1 MDVIVKILRLN
12 NEGDG
17 IGTIFDKIIF
27 VDNALI
33 NEEVKVRITEEH
45 KNYLKGKN
53 IKIIKKSN
61 DRVKTKC
68 PYFNECG
75 GCNIMHMK
83 NQIDFKKEK
92 VTTLFDKMCKEKI
105 NPNIFSY
112 NENNYRNKI
121 TLKVKDNKLGFYK
134 TKTNELVKINECLIT
149 NDKLNNV
156 IKDLNKYLETN
167 KINNTE
173 IMLRICNNKI
183 MLSLSNLNDI
193 DNFIK
198 KFNYID
204 SIYVNNK
211 LIHGQKTLIENI
223 NDYKFNVSPKSFFQ
237 VNKKVMEKM
246 YEKVLSYIDKNDL
259 TLDLYSGT
267 GTITILLSKISKKVI
282 GIELE
287 KDAVKDAN
295 ENLKLNKVNNV
306 MFYQG
311 KVEDKIKNLKN
322 LKIDNIVIDPPR
334 AGINKKGIEVIKE
347 INSKQ
352 IIYISCN
359 PNTLARDYNLLKDKY
374 ELKEITLY
382 DMFPQTYHVEC
393 VTLLCRK
400 TL

>member
-12 NEGDG
+12 NEGEG

-33 NEEVKVRITEEH
+33 DEKVKVRITEEH

-53 IKIIKKSN
+53 LKVLKKSKN
-61 DRVKTKC
+61 RIEPLCKYYNK
-68 PYFNECG
+68 CG

-92 VTTLFDKMCKEKI
+92 VITLFDKMCKEKI
-105 NPNIFSY
+105 NPDIFSY
-112 NENNYRNKI
+112 NEYNYRNKI
-121 TLKVKDNKLGFYK
+121 TLKIKDNKLGFYK
-134 TKTNELVKINECLIT
+134 TKTNELVEINECLIT
-149 NDKLNNV
+149 NNKLNNV
-156 IKDLNKYLETN
+156 IKDLNKYLKTN
-167 KINNTE
+167 EIKNNE
-173 IMLRICNNKI
+173 IMLRICNDKI
-183 MLSLSNLNDI
+183 MMSLSNLNNI

-198 KFNYID
+198 YFNYVD

-211 LIHGQKTLIENI
+211 LVHGQKTLIENI

-246 YEKVLSYIDKNDL
+246 YEKVLSYIDENDL

-287 KDAVKDAN
+287 KDAVKDSK
-295 ENLKLNKVNNV
+295 ENLKLNNINNV
-306 MFYQG
+306 VFYKG
-311 KVEDKIKNLKN
+311 KVEDKINDLKD

-334 AGINKKGIEVIKE
+334 AGINKKGIEIIKE

-359 PNTLARDYNLLKDKY
+359 PNTLARDYNLLKDLY
-374 ELKEITLY
+374 EIKEITLY
-382 DMFPQTYHVEC
+382 DMFPQTYHIESVLVLE
-393 VTLLCRK
+393 RK
-400 TL
+400 N

>member
-12 NEGDG
+12 NEGEG

-33 NEEVKVRITEEH
+33 DEKVKVRITEEH

-53 IKIIKKSN
+53 LKVLKKSKN
-61 DRVKTKC
+61 RIEPLCKYYNK
-68 PYFNECG
+68 CG

-92 VTTLFDKMCKEKI
+92 VITLFDKMCKEKI
-105 NPNIFSY
+105 NPDIFSY
-112 NENNYRNKI
+112 NEYNYRNKI
-121 TLKVKDNKLGFYK
+121 TLKIKDNKLGFYK
-134 TKTNELVKINECLIT
+134 TKTNELVEINECLIT
-149 NDKLNNV
+149 NNKLNNV
-156 IKDLNKYLETN
+156 IKDLNKYLKTN
-167 KINNTE
+167 EIKNNE
-173 IMLRICNNKI
+173 IMLRICNDKI
-183 MLSLSNLNDI
+183 MMSLSNLNNI

-198 KFNYID
+198 YFNYVD

-211 LIHGQKTLIENI
+211 LVHGQKTLIENI

-246 YEKVLSYIDKNDL
+246 YEKVLSYIDENDL

-287 KDAVKDAN
+287 KDAVKDSK
-295 ENLKLNKVNNV
+295 ENLKLNNINNV
-306 MFYQG
+306 VFYKG
-311 KVEDKIKNLKN
+311 KVEDKINDLKD

-334 AGINKKGIEVIKE
+334 AGINKKGIEIIKE

-359 PNTLARDYNLLKDKY
+359 PNTLARDYNLLKDLY
-374 ELKEITLY
+374 EIKEITLY
-382 DMFPQTYHVEC
+382 DMFPQTYHIESVL
-393 VTLLCRK
+393 VF
-400 TL
+400 